1 MKRLMYVAFGQRC
14 TGQQDNLCV
23 QDHLD
28 CPLDIKRAGPAREVH
43 VQHDVVVGSPGAK
56 VVLNGS
62 RLGCSRLSHKEAGP
76 ARPNSGAEQPCGAHH
91 IHGGHQDLGEHTIY
105 WRRVGLDLALPRLHG
120 NTHSA

>member
-1 MKRLMYVAFGQRC
+1 MLSCICILIQQFCTPRFLLQLWAKMKGLMYVAFGQRC

-23 QDHLD
+23 QDYLD

-43 VQHDVVVGSPGAK
+43 VQHNVVVGSPGAK

-76 ARPNSGAEQPCGAHH
+76 ARPNSGAEQPC
-91 IHGGHQDLGEHTIY
+91 
-105 WRRVGLDLALPRLHG
+105 
-120 NTHSA
+120 